1 MAKDKTAFD
10 FEFTSLK
17 GKPMPLSE
25 FAGKPVIIVNTAS
38 KCGFTPQYKG
48 LEEVW
53 QRHKADGLV
62 MLGVPSNDF
71 AGQEPGTSMEIEQ
84 FCEINFGVDFPLT
97 EKVHVKGADAHPLEP
112 EVPWENVLAYV
123 EAEMEFL
130 QIFHRP
136 RRQAQGLVRQHDDA
150 RKRQVHPRRREASQI
165 LIKAQARRARCG
177 NQGGWSQD
185 QPPAPAAPPRDSACN
200 SSAHRDRTHP

>member
-71 AGQEPGTSMEIEQ
+71 AGQEPGDSMEIAE

-97 EKVHVKGADAHPLEP
+97 EKVHVKGAEAHPLFNWLGEQGG
-112 EVPWENVLAYV
+112 
-123 EAEMEFL
+123 FL
-130 QIFHRP
+130 SRP
-136 RRQAQGLVRQHDDA
+136 RWNFYKYFIGRDGKLNDWF
-150 RKRQVHPRRREASQI
+150 ASVTT
-165 LIKAQARRARCG
+165 
-177 NQGGWSQD
+177 
-185 QPPAPAAPPRDSACN
+185 PDSAKF
-200 SSAHRDRTHP
+200 SRAVEKLLKS